1 MYRGGPPVIP
11 CCAPPHHLTTPAN
24 AAACPTWAGRRGCF
38 TGHLRPESADT
49 TAGPVPCQTG
59 YFFEDLQIGQTASLG
74 KTITEADILLYAA
87 VSTDTN
93 PIHIDAEAAKQ
104 SIFGERIAHGMLS
117 AGLISAV
124 LGTRLPGP
132 GSLYMRQSLRFAAPV
147 KIGDTVKAT
156 ATVTA
161 LNPEKKR
168 ATLSTVC
175 TVGDVVVIDG
185 EAYVQV
191 PSRA

>member
-1 MYRGGPPVIP
+1 M
-11 CCAPPHHLTTPAN
+11 TT
-24 AAACPTWAGRRGCF
+24 GC
-38 TGHLRPESADT
+38 
-49 TAGPVPCQTG
+49 
-59 YFFEDLQIGQTASLG
+59 FFEDLLVGQTASLG

-93 PIHIDAEAAKQ
+93 PIHIDADAAKQ
-104 SIFGERIAHGMLS
+104 SIFGERIAHGMLT

-156 ATVTA
+156 VTVIA
-161 LNPEKKR
+161 LNAEKKR
-168 ATLSTVC
+168 VTLSTVC
-175 TVGDVVVIDG
+175 TVRDEVVIDG

-191 PSRA
+191 PSRAAVAPRTTAASRS

>member
-1 MYRGGPPVIP
+1 M
-11 CCAPPHHLTTPAN
+11 TT
-24 AAACPTWAGRRGCF
+24 GF
-38 TGHLRPESADT
+38 
-49 TAGPVPCQTG
+49 
-59 YFFEDLQIGQTASLG
+59 FFEDLQIGQTASVG

-147 KIGDTVKAT
+147 MIGDTVRAT
-156 ATVTA
+156 VTVTA

-175 TVGDVVVIDG
+175 AVGEEVVIEG

>member
-1 MYRGGPPVIP
+1 M
-11 CCAPPHHLTTPAN
+11 L
-24 AAACPTWAGRRGCF
+24 
-38 TGHLRPESADT
+38 
-49 TAGPVPCQTG
+49 TG
-59 YFFEDLQIGQTASLG
+59 YFFEDLHVGQNATVG

-104 SIFGERIAHGMLS
+104 SIFGERIAHGMLT

-147 KIGDTVKAT
+147 KIGDRVLAT

-161 LNPEKKR
+161 LNPERKR

-175 TVGDVVVIDG
+175 TVGDEVVIDG

-191 PSRA
+191 PSRS

>member
-1 MYRGGPPVIP
+1 M
-11 CCAPPHHLTTPAN
+11 T
-24 AAACPTWAGRRGCF
+24 
-38 TGHLRPESADT
+38 
-49 TAGPVPCQTG
+49 TG
-59 YFFEDLQIGQTASLG
+59 YFFEDLQIGQSASLG

-93 PIHIDAEAAKQ
+93 PIHIDADAGKQ
-104 SIFGERIAHGMLS
+104 SIFGERIAHGMLT

-124 LGTRLPGP
+124 LGTKLPGP

-147 KIGDTVKAT
+147 KIGDTVRAMV
-156 ATVTA
+156 TVTA
-161 LNPEKKR
+161 LNVEKKR

-175 TVGDVVVIDG
+175 TVRDEVVIDG

-191 PSRA
+191 PSRS

>member
-1 MYRGGPPVIP
+1 M
-11 CCAPPHHLTTPAN
+11 
-24 AAACPTWAGRRGCF
+24 
-38 TGHLRPESADT
+38 
-49 TAGPVPCQTG
+49 
-59 YFFEDLQIGQTASLG
+59 
-74 KTITEADILLYAA
+74 YAA

-93 PIHIDAEAAKQ
+93 PIHIDAEAAKS

-147 KIGDTVKAT
+147 RIGDTVKAT
-156 ATVTA
+156 VTVTA

-168 ATLSTVC
+168 ATLSTFC
-175 TVGDVVVIDG
+175 TVRGDVVIDG
-185 EAYVQV
+185 EAYIQV
-191 PSRA
+191 PSRS

>member
-1 MYRGGPPVIP
+1 MTNGYR
-11 CCAPPHHLTTPAN
+11 
-24 AAACPTWAGRRGCF
+24 
-38 TGHLRPESADT
+38 
-49 TAGPVPCQTG
+49 
-59 YFFEDLQIGQTASLG
+59 FEDLRVGQTASLA
-74 KTITEADILLYAA
+74 KTISEADILLYSAI
-87 VSTDTN
+87 SLDTN
-93 PIHIDAEAAKQ
+93 PVHIDAETAKH

-147 KIGDTVKAT
+147 KIGDTVTAT
-156 ATVTA
+156 VTVTA
-161 LNPEKKR
+161 LNAEKKR

-175 TVGDVVVIDG
+175 TVKGEVVIDG

-191 PSRA
+191 PSRG

>member
-1 MYRGGPPVIP
+1 M
-11 CCAPPHHLTTPAN
+11 TDS
-24 AAACPTWAGRRGCF
+24 AC
-38 TGHLRPESADT
+38 
-49 TAGPVPCQTG
+49 
-59 YFFEDLQIGQTASLG
+59 FEDLAIGQTASLG
-74 KTITEADILLYAA
+74 KTITEADILLFAA

-93 PIHIDAEAAKQ
+93 PVHINAEVAKA

-132 GSLYMRQSLRFAAPV
+132 GSIYMGQTLRFRGPV
-147 KIGDTVKAT
+147 KIG

-161 LNPEKKR
+161 TAEITALNAEKKR
-168 ATLSTVC
+168 ATLKTIC
-175 TVGDVVVIDG
+175 TVDG
-185 EAYVQV
+185 EIVIEGEALVQV